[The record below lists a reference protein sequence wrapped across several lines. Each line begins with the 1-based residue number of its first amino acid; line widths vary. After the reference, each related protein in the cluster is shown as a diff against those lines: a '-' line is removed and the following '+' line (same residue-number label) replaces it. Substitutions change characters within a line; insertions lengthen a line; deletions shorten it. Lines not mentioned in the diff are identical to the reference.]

1 MPASKPDGPSVNMSG
16 YLSPNVYD
24 GTRSLRA
31 AEIALRRDEA
41 KRLFEAA
48 SKHLSNPG
56 FAPTNR
62 K

>member
-1 MPASKPDGPSVNMSG
+1 MSG

-24 GTRSLRA
+24 GTRSLSA

-48 SKHLSNPG
+48 CKHLTNTG